1 LKGNIAVNHEQIIRA
16 WKDCNYR
23 SSLSAEE
30 LDQMPISPAGEILSE
45 VELNGV
51 VGGSEISVDV
61 YAKNTGDVCNNY
73 NVSQS
78 GVVISGSYIGGDYHN
93 SQDCSVNI
101 SDSYN
106 KIYGY

>member
-16 WKDCNYR
+16 WKDSNYR
-23 SSLSAEE
+23 SCLSAEE
-30 LDQMPISPAGEILSE
+30 LDQMPASPAGEVLSE

-51 VGGSEISVDV
+51 VGGSNASHNV
-61 YAKNTGDVCNNY
+61 YAKNTGDVCNTY

-78 GVVISGSYIGGDYHN
+78 GVVISGSYIGGDYNN
-93 SQDCSVNI
+93 SQDCSVTV

-106 KIYGY
+106 DIYGY